1 MSPFFMGS
9 GKKFPGTVLSFM
21 AGFANSQP
29 TPALS
34 QPNPVCEVASIK
46 PNQSGDRPAIRS
58 GAGGRLNATNATSK
72 TLIELAYDVR
82 DYQISGG
89 PSWLGTGGCDIV
101 ATPEHPVDP
110 TPDNID
116 YFRQMLRSLLADRF
130 QLIITRE
137 KKELPLYVLVVAKDG
152 SELKAVAKWQNPT
165 EMRVHGGQ
173 GQLIGEKV
181 SMTVLTQVLSDIA
194 GHTLTDKTGLDGY
207 YDFKLEW
214 RPDETQ
220 PPAPGDPPSI
230 FTAIQEQLGLKLE
243 SQKGLVE
250 VLVVDRV
257 EKPSAN

>member
-1 MSPFFMGS
+1 MDF
-9 GKKFPGTVLSFM
+9 GKRFPGTVLFLM
-21 AGFANSQP
+21 AGFVN
-29 TPALS
+29 S
-34 QPNPVCEVASIK
+34 QPNPVYEVASIK
-46 PNQSGDRPAIRS
+46 PDQ
-58 GAGGRLNATNATSK
+58 AGGRPSVGSGKGGRLTATNATLK
-72 TLIELAYDVR
+72 TLIALAYDVR

-89 PSWLGTGGCDIV
+89 PNWLGTAGWDIV

-116 YFRQMLRSLLADRF
+116 YFRQMLQSLLADRF
-130 QLIITRE
+130 QLAISRE
-137 KKELPLYVLVVAKDG
+137 KKELPLYALVVAKDG
-152 SELKAVAKWQNPT
+152 ARLKAVAKWQNPT

-181 SMTVLTQVLSDIA
+181 SMTVLTRVLSDIA
-194 GHTLTDKTGLDGY
+194 GRTVTDETGLDGY

-220 PPAPGDPPSI
+220 PPALGDPPSI

-250 VLVVDRV
+250 ILVIDHA